1 MSIDKGGLFRN
12 RKFSDFE
19 NFYNPDIVS
28 WMEPALAVR
37 QAVNQTVGRFN
48 IKEWTVN
55 IEANIHDL
63 NLVNLR
69 SIKNTKEIL
78 NIKKACKITDEAFE
92 YIIKKIKSGISE
104 KEVAKILELFFQSK
118 KVESGV
124 ERQKTN

>member
-37 QAVNQTVGRFN
+37 QAVNQTVGRLN

-63 NLVNLR
+63 NLLQVNICLI
-69 SIKNTKEIL
+69 S
-78 NIKKACKITDEAFE
+78 FE
-92 YIIKKIKSGISE
+92 LVLYFI
-104 KEVAKILELFFQSK
+104 
-118 KVESGV
+118 
-124 ERQKTN
+124 